1 MRRQLHGLV
10 NLHLD
15 QSHVLEMPVVSHAFR
30 WSKGPLAASSQVLR
44 KTITNVQVDL
54 SESHAW
60 ISEGEVVLPAV
71 QVSVE
76 LLNQVRERL
85 PALMTICH
93 LMQLLPFPLQR
104 FGRRSHVQILPAPTS
119 QVAVVSERESQKVQ
133 LLSFFQIDDP
143 RLLPIDL
150 QTHSVFEL
158 GLDPVS
164 QFRPL

>member
-10 NLHLD
+10 NLQLD
-15 QSHVLEMPVVSHAFR
+15 QSHVLEMPVVSHSFR

-60 ISEGEVVLPAV
+60 ISEGEVVLPAL
-71 QVSVE
+71 QVPIE

-85 PALMTICH
+85 PALTTIRH

-104 FGRRSHVQILPAPTS
+104 FCRRPHVQVLPAPTP
-119 QVAVVSERESQKVQ
+119 QVPVVPERESQQVH
-133 LLSFFQIDDP
+133 LFSFFPQIADP
-143 RLLPIDL
+143 RLLPIDF
-150 QTHSVFEL
+150 QTHPVF
-158 GLDPVS
+158 
-164 QFRPL
+164 PL